1 LTNPSTNAAATRATG
16 SDVQGTINGITASGS
31 GNTLSVN
38 NANLSAS
45 VTLNAGTSGQS
56 NFTITGGGALFQL
69 GADVV
74 SNQQARLGIQ
84 SVDTSSLGGSDGLL
98 YTLGSGGTAAL
109 ATNPSLASSIVG
121 EAISQVANLRG
132 RLGAFQSTTLESN
145 VSSLTNTVQNL
156 TSAQS
161 SIQDADFAAE
171 SANLTRAQVLVQSGV
186 AVLSV
191 ANKAPQNILALLQN
205 L

>member
-1 LTNPSTNAAATRATG
+1 MSATVAAKATG
-16 SDVQGTINGITASGS
+16 SMAFN
-31 GNTLSVN
+31 
-38 NANLSAS
+38 
-45 VTLNAGTSGQS
+45 
-56 NFTITGGGALFQL
+56 ITGGGALFQL

-74 SNQQARLGIQ
+74 SSQQARLGIQ
-84 SVDTSSLGGSDGLL
+84 SVDTSSLGGSSGLL

-109 ATNPSLASSIVG
+109 ATNPGQASSIVTQ
-121 EAISQVANLRG
+121 AISQVADLRG

-145 VSSLTNTVQNL
+145 VTALNNTLQNL

-161 SIQDADFAAE
+161 SIQDTDFAAE

-186 AVLSV
+186 SVLSV
-191 ANKAPQNILALLQN
+191 ANKAPQTILSLLQN